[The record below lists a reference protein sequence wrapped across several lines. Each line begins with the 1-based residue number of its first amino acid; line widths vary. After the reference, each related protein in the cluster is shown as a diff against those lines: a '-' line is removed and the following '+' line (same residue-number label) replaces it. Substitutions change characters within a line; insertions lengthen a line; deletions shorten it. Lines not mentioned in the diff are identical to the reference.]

1 MINIEPLN
9 KAIKLFKSNKSPGE
23 DGLTVEF
30 YLKFWDLIGIDFA
43 DAVTEMLT
51 CSKLTDSQYRGI
63 ISLLYKSGDREM

>member
-9 KAIKLFKSNKSPGE
+9 KAIKLFKSNNSPGE

-43 DAVTEMLT
+43 DAVTEILT
-51 CSKLTDSQYRGI
+51 CSKLTDSQ
-63 ISLLYKSGDREM
+63 